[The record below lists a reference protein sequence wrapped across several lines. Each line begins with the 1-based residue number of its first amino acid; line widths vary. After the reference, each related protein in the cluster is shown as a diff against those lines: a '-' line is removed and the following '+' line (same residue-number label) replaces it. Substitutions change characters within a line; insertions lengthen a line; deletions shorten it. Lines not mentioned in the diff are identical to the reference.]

1 MQIYS
6 GLEQGLYIKYQIASF
21 QYHKM
26 NLSWWELIHF
36 MHTQLKSQAFLLQ
49 IVWKIMDLFILKW
62 LSMGSSSQ
70 GTGADVFKGVTLG
83 AGLGFKF

>member
-1 MQIYS
+1 
-6 GLEQGLYIKYQIASF
+6 
-21 QYHKM
+21 
-26 NLSWWELIHF
+26 

-49 IVWKIMDLFILKW
+49 IVWKIMDLFISKW

-83 AGLGFKF
+83 SELGFKF

>member
-1 MQIYS
+1 
-6 GLEQGLYIKYQIASF
+6 
-21 QYHKM
+21 
-26 NLSWWELIHF
+26 

-49 IVWKIMDLFILKW
+49 IVWRIMDLFILKW
-62 LSMGSSSQ
+62 LSMGSSSR